1 MEFQKSEGRIFAQD
15 ENGNLLAEI
24 TFPTVAE
31 GVADIDHTFV
41 DESLRGQGVAGKL
54 VRAAVDQLRSQG
66 KKAKTSCWYAAQWF
80 EKHPEEKDLL
90 ASRKTNFLKK
100 ASKSVLSSF
109 TAWSY
114 PAGIL
119 GLVKRENKPF
129 PAGRRELFQ

>member
-15 ENGNLLAEI
+15 ENGKLLAEI

-80 EKHPEEKDLL
+80 
-90 ASRKTNFLKK
+90 
-100 ASKSVLSSF
+100 
-109 TAWSY
+109 
-114 PAGIL
+114 
-119 GLVKRENKPF
+119 
-129 PAGRRELFQ
+129 